1 MFEGNNLAHELLL
14 PTRQETKLRNVF
26 ENNISTDIKLSKTL
40 ISKLSYSIWWIF
52 LGSLLGK
59 IAGPLTKVA
68 VPLAKNISAPLG
80 ITVAA
85 SVIHAGI
92 QKKIHGSGTATLIT
106 SNEEINDIIKI
117 VQALENA
124 NIYCKELLKQFQN
137 EIKEQKGGFLG
148 TLLGYLGDCLLGN
161 MLLEKNGY

>member
-1 MFEGNNLAHELLL
+1 M

-106 SNEEINDIIKI
+106 SNEEMNDIIKI

-124 NIYCKELLKQFQN
+124 NILLQGITKT
-137 EIKEQKGGFLG
+137 ISK
-148 TLLGYLGDCLLGN
+148 
-161 MLLEKNGY
+161 